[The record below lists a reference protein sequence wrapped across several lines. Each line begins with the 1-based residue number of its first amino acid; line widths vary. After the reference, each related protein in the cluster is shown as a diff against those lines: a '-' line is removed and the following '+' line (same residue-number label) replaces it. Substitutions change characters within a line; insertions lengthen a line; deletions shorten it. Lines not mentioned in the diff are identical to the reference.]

1 MPSIDEIRELL
12 KNMSKEDRLLLIQM
26 CNNENNKE
34 ENKDFYNQ
42 LSNNHHCPHCHS
54 NKICKNGSNSYKGNK
69 IQKFICNNCH
79 KNYSIKT
86 NTIWQ
91 NTHKS
96 IELWQEYIEL
106 FSQGLALRKIVEKMD
121 KKISLPTAFYWRHK
135 ILKFLSKNND
145 DGNNKLGGIIEADET
160 FFEESQKGSR
170 NVKGRDARKRGYT
183 SYSYTKKNKVC
194 VLTAIDRNKA
204 SFTKPVG
211 FGGLEKDDV
220 VLLQRHLVKNS
231 VLITD
236 GNRTYRNLHNVKLK
250 SLKFGK
256 PENKVY
262 HLNNI
267 NNFHS
272 MLKKFMIRFN
282 GVATKYLDYYVEYFK
297 NIKDNV
303 DIFTALLNN
312 ACYCRNIDVRNK
324 RVCFESLVSKM
335 HH

>member
-54 NKICKNGSNSYKGNK
+54 NKICKNGFAGKY
-69 IQKFICNNCH
+69 QQFRCNACK
-79 KNYSIKT
+79 KNYTIRTK
-86 NTIWQ
+86 TIWQ

-96 IELWQEYIEL
+96 IEIWQEYIEL

-121 KKISLPTAFYWRHK
+121 NKINLKTAFYWRHK

-145 DGNNKLGGIIEADET
+145 DGNNKLGGIVEADET

-170 NVKGRDARKRGYT
+170 KMTRKPRKRGYS
-183 SYSYTKKNKVC
+183 SYVGDKKTKIC
-194 VLTAIDRNKA
+194 VLTAIDRNKT

-220 VLLQRHLVKNS
+220 ILLQRHLTKDS

-236 GNRTYRNLHNVKLK
+236 GNRTYKNLNNVKLK

-272 MLKKFMIRFN
+272 MLKKFMTRFN
-282 GVATKYLDYYVEYFK
+282 GVATKYIDFYMNYFREFRAK
-297 NIKDNV
+297 A
-303 DIFTALLNN
+303 DIMAELIAMNGFYRVA
-312 ACYCRNIDVRNK
+312 DVKAK
-324 RVCFESLVSKM
+324 RVCFEKIVNL
-335 HH
+335 

>member
-1 MPSIDEIRELL
+1 MNGWSIR
-12 KNMSKEDRLLLIQM
+12 
-26 CNNENNKE
+26 
-34 ENKDFYNQ
+34 
-42 LSNNHHCPHCHS
+42 
-54 NKICKNGSNSYKGNK
+54 
-69 IQKFICNNCH
+69 
-79 KNYSIKT
+79 
-86 NTIWQ
+86 
-91 NTHKS
+91 KS
-96 IELWQEYIEL
+96 AKYCGIH
-106 FSQGLALRKIVEKMD
+106 
-121 KKISLPTAFYWRHK
+121 PNTAFYWRHK
-135 ILKFLSKNND
+135 ILKVLTKKDDND
-145 DGNNKLGGIIEADET
+145 KLGGIIEADET
-160 FFEESQKGSR
+160 FFEESQKGNKNIKDR
-170 NVKGRDARKRGYT
+170 KPRKRGY
-183 SYSYTKKNKVC
+183 SCYSYTQKKKVC
-194 VLTAIDRNKA
+194 VLTAIDRNRS

-220 VLLQRHLVKNS
+220 ILLQRHLVKDS

>member
-1 MPSIDEIRELL
+1 MNESERLELIRLCNIENTKLKIDNIYLQF
-12 KNMSKEDRLLLIQM
+12 N
-26 CNNENNKE
+26 
-34 ENKDFYNQ
+34 
-42 LSNNHHCPHCHS
+42 NNHHCPYCNS
-54 NKICKNGSNSYKGNK
+54 NKIKKNGKALGKYPQFK
-69 IQKFICNNCH
+69 CNNCG
-79 KNYSIKT
+79 KNYSTKT
-86 NTIWQ
+86 NTIFQ
-91 NTHKS
+91 GTHKS
-96 IELWQEYIEL
+96 IIVWQEYIEL
-106 FSQGLALRKIVEKMD
+106 FSQGK
-121 KKISLPTAFYWRHK
+121 SLSYIAKELNMNIKTAFYWRHK
-135 ILKFLSKNND
+135 ILKVLTKKDDND
-145 DGNNKLGGIIEADET
+145 KLGGIIEADET

-183 SYSYTKKNKVC
+183 SYSYTKKTKIC

-220 VLLQRHLVKNS
+220 ILLQRHLVKDS

-236 GNRTYRNLHNVKLK
+236 GNRTYRNLHDIKLK

-272 MLKKFMIRFN
+272 LLKKFMVRFN

-297 NIKDNV
+297 NIKDNI

-312 ACYCRNIDVRNK
+312 ACYCRNVDIRNK
-324 RVCFESLVSKM
+324 RMCFERMVNC
-335 HH
+335 

>member
-26 CNNENNKE
+26 CNNGNNKE
-34 ENKDFYNQ
+34 ENKVFYNK
-42 LSNNHHCPHCHS
+42 LNNNHHCPHCNS
-54 NKICKNGSNSYKGNK
+54 NKICKNGHASGY
-69 IQKFICNNCH
+69 QQFRCNACK
-79 KNYSIKT
+79 KNYTIRTK
-86 NTIWQ
+86 TIWQ

-170 NVKGRDARKRGYT
+170 NVKGRDARKRCYSSYT
-183 SYSYTKKNKVC
+183 YTKKTKIC

-220 VLLQRHLVKNS
+220 VLLQRHLVKDS
-231 VLITD
+231 ILITD
-236 GNRTYRNLHNVKLK
+236 GNRTYRNLNNVKLK

-272 MLKKFMIRFN
+272 MLKKFMVRFN
-282 GVATKYLDYYVEYFK
+282 GVATKYLDYYVSYFQSMK
-297 NIKDNV
+297 SKIDVFNEILNSNLQYGIV
-303 DIFTALLNN
+303 DIK
-312 ACYCRNIDVRNK
+312 NK
-324 RVCFESLVSKM
+324 RVCFERFVNL
-335 HH
+335 

>member
-1 MPSIDEIRELL
+1 MTNIEKAKELL
-12 KNMSKEDRLLLIQM
+12 KTMNESERLELIRL
-26 CNNENNKE
+26 CNVENTKLKIDNIYLQF
-34 ENKDFYNQ
+34 N
-42 LSNNHHCPHCHS
+42 NNHHCPYCNS
-54 NKICKNGSNSYKGNK
+54 NKIKKNGKALGKYPQFK
-69 IQKFICNNCH
+69 CNNCK
-79 KNYSIKT
+79 KNYSIRT
-86 NTIWQ
+86 NTIFFH
-91 NTHKS
+91 TRKS
-96 IELWQEYIEL
+96 IQLWQEYIEL

-121 KKISLPTAFYWRHK
+121 NKINLKTAFFWRHK
-135 ILKFLSKNND
+135 ILKVLTKKDDND
-145 DGNNKLGGIIEADET
+145 KLGGIIEADET

-170 NVKGRDARKRGYT
+170 NVKGRKPRKRGYS
-183 SYSYTKKNKVC
+183 SYKYAKKTKIC

-220 VLLQRHLVKNS
+220 ILLQRHLVKDS

-236 GNRTYRNLHNVKLK
+236 GNRTYRNLHDIKLK

-297 NIKDNV
+297 NIKDNI

-312 ACYCRNIDVRNK
+312 ACYCRNIDIRNK
-324 RVCFESLVSKM
+324 RVCFERYVNL
-335 HH
+335 

>member
-1 MPSIDEIRELL
+1 MTKIEQAKELL
-12 KNMSKEDRLLLIQM
+12 KTMNESERLELIRL
-26 CNNENNKE
+26 CNVENTKLKIDNIYLQF
-34 ENKDFYNQ
+34 N
-42 LSNNHHCPHCHS
+42 NNHHCPYCNS
-54 NKICKNGSNSYKGNK
+54 NKIKKNGKALGKYPQFK
-69 IQKFICNNCH
+69 CNNCG
-79 KNYSIKT
+79 KNYSTKT
-86 NTIWQ
+86 NTIFQ
-91 NTHKS
+91 GTHKS
-96 IELWQEYIEL
+96 IIVWQEYIEL
-106 FSQGLALRKIVEKMD
+106 FSQGK
-121 KKISLPTAFYWRHK
+121 SLSYIAKELNMNIKTAFYWRHK
-135 ILKFLSKNND
+135 ILKVLTKKDDND
-145 DGNNKLGGIIEADET
+145 KLGGIIEADET
-160 FFEESQKGSR
+160 FFEESQKGAR
-170 NVKGRDARKRGYT
+170 NVKGREARKRGYS
-183 SYSYTKKNKVC
+183 SYTYTKKTKIC

-220 VLLQRHLVKNS
+220 VLLQRHLVKDS

-282 GVATKYLDYYVEYFK
+282 GVATKYLDYYVEYFREISAK
-297 NIKDNV
+297 TNILAELIAMNGFYRV
-303 DIFTALLNN
+303 A
-312 ACYCRNIDVRNK
+312 DVKAK

-335 HH
+335 